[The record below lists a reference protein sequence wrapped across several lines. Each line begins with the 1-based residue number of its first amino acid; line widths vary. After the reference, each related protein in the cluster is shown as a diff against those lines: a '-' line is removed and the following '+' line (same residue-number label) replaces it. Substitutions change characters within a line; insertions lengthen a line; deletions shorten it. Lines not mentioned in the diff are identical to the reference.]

1 MTFNAIAAKLQRILC
16 VGLATLVI
24 GSGLLFGFSTPA
36 SALGNEAGD
45 IVQQRAERELDRKAG
60 SGTANQLE
68 GRAQEGV
75 GQVQRQVNRV
85 TGGTDGI
92 GNEAKGRA
100 RQDVG
105 RTQGAVENATDA
117 AQEAGEGIVDSVKGF
132 FGK

>member
-1 MTFNAIAAKLQRILC
+1 MTVNAIAAQLQRLLC

-24 GSGLLFGFSTPA
+24 GSSLIFGFSSPA
-36 SALGNEAGD
+36 AALGNEAGD

-75 GQVQRQVNRV
+75 GQVQRQVNKV

-132 FGK
+132 FGQ